1 MNEFADGKILVV
13 GGAGFVGSNLVK
25 KLLEESAR
33 EVVIV
38 DNLLS
43 AERANVPDDP
53 RVTFIEGSITDDA
66 VLQRLQNDFDYAFHL
81 ATYHG
86 NQSSMHD
93 PLADHANN
101 TLTTLKLYE
110 RIKDFDRLRRVVYS
124 SAGCTVAEKT
134 YDTAQATQE
143 DAPVSLYLDSPYQIS
158 KIIGE
163 LYSNYY
169 FQQHRLP
176 VVKARFQNVYGP
188 GEILG
193 AGRWRGTPAT
203 IWRNVTPT
211 FIYRGLKHLPLTVEN
226 QGIATRDFIY
236 VDDIVRGL
244 MLCASQGQPGE
255 VYNLASGVET
265 SILELATI
273 VNRETGN
280 PTPIEYLPPRSWDH
294 SGKRFG
300 STEKSKR
307 ELGFEPQVG
316 LLEGLR
322 QTIDWTRRNLSFI
335 DACVEKHRE
344 QMAAQAQSATGTR
357 AAETPA
363 AAAAAEASPFA
374 SQAQP
379 VASSK

>member
-1 MNEFADGKILVV
+1 MNKLQDQKIVVV

-25 KLLEESAR
+25 ALRPFAPR

-43 AERANVPDDP
+43 SERENITDDP
-53 RVTFIEGSITDDA
+53 KIRFLEGSITDDRILGA
-66 VLQRLQNDFDYAFHL
+66 LDDDVGYVFHL

-86 NQSSMHD
+86 NQSSIHD

-101 TLTTLKLYE
+101 TFTTLKLFE
-110 RIKDFDRLRRVVYS
+110 RIKSMKTLRKVVYS

-134 YDTAQATQE
+134 YDQASATME

-169 FQQHRLP
+169 FTRHQLP

-188 GEILG
+188 GEVLG

-203 IWRNVTPT
+203 VWRNVTPT
-211 FIYRGLKHLPLTVEN
+211 FVYRACNQLPLIVEN
-226 QGIATRDFIY
+226 GGIATRDFIH

-244 MLCASQGQPGE
+244 LLCATAGTPGE
-255 VYNLASGVET
+255 VYNLASGEEI
-265 SILELATI
+265 SILELATLI
-273 VNRETGN
+273 NTLTAN
-280 PTPIEYLPPRSWDH
+280 PTPIELGPKRVWDN

-300 STEKSKR
+300 STDKARR
-307 ELGFEPQVG
+307 ELGFQVEVPFRRG
-316 LLEGLR
+316 IET
-322 QTIDWTRRNLSFI
+322 TIEWTRRNMSWI
-335 DACVEKHRE
+335 DACIRKHDE
-344 QMAAQAQSATGTR
+344 YL
-357 AAETPA
+357 TPVTV
-363 AAAAAEASPFA
+363 SG
-374 SQAQP
+374 S
-379 VASSK
+379 VRS

>member
-1 MNEFADGKILVV
+1 MNEFTGEKVLVV

-25 KLLEESAR
+25 KILSAEPR
-33 EVVIV
+33 EIVIV

-43 AERANVPDDP
+43 AERANIPAHAA
-53 RVTFIEGSITDDA
+53 VTFIEGSITDDN
-66 VLQRLQNDFDYAFHL
+66 VLGQLTNDLDYVFHL

-93 PLADHANN
+93 PLADHENN

-110 RIKDFDRLRRVVYS
+110 RIKGFDKIKRVVYS

-134 YDTAQATQE
+134 YDEAEATHE

-203 IWRNVTPT
+203 VWRNVTPT
-211 FIYRGLKHLPLTVEN
+211 FVYRGLKQMPLTVEN
-226 QGIATRDFIY
+226 QGIATRDFIF

-244 MLCASQGQPGE
+244 MLCATKGAPGE
-255 VYNLASGVET
+255 VYNLASGGET
-265 SILELATI
+265 SIGKLATL
-273 VNRETGN
+273 VNEQTRN
-280 PTPIEYLPPRSWDH
+280 PTPIEYLPPRAWDH

-307 ELGFEPQVG
+307 ELGFEPQVS
-316 LLEGLR
+316 LEEGLAR
-322 QTIDWTRRNLSFI
+322 TIEWTTQNLSLI
-335 DACVEKHRE
+335 DACILKHRE
-344 QMAAQAQSATGTR
+344 HMPALGGGAPE
-357 AAETPA
+357 AERK
-363 AAAAAEASPFA
+363 
-374 SQAQP
+374 SQTQK
-379 VASSK
+379 V

>member
-1 MNEFADGKILVV
+1 MDEFTEQKILVV

-25 KLLEESAR
+25 RLLEAGPR
-33 EVVIV
+33 EVVVV

-43 AERANVPDDP
+43 AERANVPDNP
-53 RVTFIEGSITDDA
+53 LVTLIEGSITDDH
-66 VLQRLQNDFDYAFHL
+66 VLQALANDFAYVFHL

-93 PLADHANN
+93 PLADHENN

-110 RIKDFDRLRRVVYS
+110 RIKGFDRIKRVVYS

-134 YDTAQATQE
+134 YDQAQATHE
-143 DAPVSLYLDSPYQIS
+143 DAPISLYFDSPYQIS

-169 FQQHRLP
+169 FTRHRLP

-203 IWRNVTPT
+203 VWRNVTPT
-211 FIYRGLKHLPLTVEN
+211 FVYRGLKQLPLTVEN

-244 MLCASQGQPGE
+244 MLCATAGVPGE

-265 SILELATI
+265 SIQELATL
-273 VNRETGN
+273 VNKQTEN
-280 PTPIEYLPPRSWDH
+280 PTPVEYLPPRSWDH

-300 STEKSKR
+300 STEKSK
-307 ELGFEPQVG
+307 EALGFEPQVG
-316 LLEGLR
+316 LAEGLR
-322 QTIDWTRRNLSFI
+322 RTVDWTRESLALI
-335 DACVEKHRE
+335 DLCIAKH
-344 QMAAQAQSATGTR
+344 QQHLATL
-357 AAETPA
+357 
-363 AAAAAEASPFA
+363 
-374 SQAQP
+374 
-379 VASSK
+379 K

>member
-1 MNEFADGKILVV
+1 MDEFKEKKILVV

-25 KLLEESAR
+25 KLLEASPR
-33 EVVIV
+33 EIVIV

-43 AERANVPDDP
+43 AERANVPESEA
-53 RVTFIEGSITDDA
+53 VTLIEGSITDDR
-66 VLQRLQNDFDYAFHL
+66 VLQALTNDLDYVFHL

-93 PLADHANN
+93 PLADHENN

-110 RIKDFDRLRRVVYS
+110 RIKGFDKIERVVYS

-134 YDTAQATQE
+134 YDEALATEE

-169 FQQHRLP
+169 FMQHRLP

-203 IWRNVTPT
+203 VWRNVTPT
-211 FIYRGLKHLPLTVEN
+211 FVYRGLKRMPLTVEN
-226 QGIATRDFIY
+226 EGRATRDFIY
-236 VDDIVRGL
+236 VEDIVRGL
-244 MLCASQGQPGE
+244 MLCATRGTAGE

-265 SILELATI
+265 PILELARL
-273 VNRETGN
+273 VNAQTAN
-280 PTPIEYLPPRSWDH
+280 PTPVEYLPPRPWDH

-300 STEKSKR
+300 STEKSKK
-307 ELGFEPQVG
+307 ELGFAPQVS
-316 LLEGLR
+316 LEEGLR
-322 QTIDWTRRNLSFI
+322 RTIDWTREHLSFV
-335 DACVEKHRE
+335 DACIEKHRVHLSSAGSVATAIQE
-344 QMAAQAQSATGTR
+344 PERGELEPQSST
-357 AAETPA
+357 
-363 AAAAAEASPFA
+363 ASR
-374 SQAQP
+374 
-379 VASSK
+379 

>member
-1 MNEFADGKILVV
+1 MNEFSGQKILVV
-13 GGAGFVGSNLVK
+13 GGAGFVGSNLVRK
-25 KLLEESAR
+25 ILEAGPR
-33 EVVIV
+33 EVVVV

-43 AERANVPDDP
+43 AERANVPEHEA
-53 RVTFIEGSITDDA
+53 VTFIEGSITDDA
-66 VLQRLQNDFDYAFHL
+66 VLAELTDDLDYVFHL

-93 PLADHANN
+93 PLADHENN

-110 RIKDFDRLRRVVYS
+110 RIKNFDRLKRVVYS

-134 YDTAQATQE
+134 YDEAQATE
-143 DAPVSLYLDSPYQIS
+143 ENAPVSLYLDSPYQIS

-169 FQQHRLP
+169 FMQHRLP

-203 IWRNVTPT
+203 VWRNVTPT
-211 FIYRGLKHLPLTVEN
+211 FIYRGLKSLPLTVEN
-226 QGIATRDFIY
+226 EGIATRDFIF

-244 MLCASQGQPGE
+244 MLCATKGKAGE

-265 SILELATI
+265 SILELATL
-273 VNRETGN
+273 VNSETGN
-280 PTPIEYLPPRSWDH
+280 PTPVEFLPPRAWDH

-300 STEKSKR
+300 STAKSKQ

-316 LLEGLR
+316 LHEGLR
-322 QTIDWTRRNLSFI
+322 RTIAWTRENLSLI
-335 DACVEKHRE
+335 DGCIEKHR
-344 QMAAQAQSATGTR
+344 AQL
-357 AAETPA
+357 A
-363 AAAAAEASPFA
+363 AATAA
-374 SQAQP
+374 
-379 VASSK
+379 

>member
-1 MNEFADGKILVV
+1 MKEFTDKKILIV
-13 GGAGFVGSNLVK
+13 GGAGFVGGNLAKNLVD
-25 KLLEESAR
+25 AAPR
-33 EVVIV
+33 EIVIV

-43 AERANVPDDP
+43 AELVNVPKHP
-53 RVTFIEGSITDDA
+53 TVSFIEGSITDDT
-66 VLQRLQNDFDYAFHL
+66 VLQKLTDDLDYVFHL

-93 PLADHANN
+93 PLADHENN

-110 RIKDFDRLRRVVYS
+110 RIKNFPHLERVVYS

-134 YDTAQATQE
+134 YDKAEATEE

-169 FQQHRLP
+169 FQQHKLP

-203 IWRNVTPT
+203 VWRNVTPT
-211 FIYRGLKHLPLTVEN
+211 FVYRGLKGTPLTVEN
-226 QGIATRDFIY
+226 RGMATRDFIF

-244 MLCASQGQPGE
+244 MLCATKGTPGE
-255 VYNLASGVET
+255 VYNLANGVET
-265 SILELATI
+265 SILELATL
-273 VNRETGN
+273 VNELTHN
-280 PTPIEYLPPRSWDH
+280 PAPIEFLPPRPWDH

-300 STEKSKR
+300 STEKSKKT
-307 ELGFEPQVG
+307 LGFEPQIDVR
-316 LLEGLR
+316 EGLR
-322 QTIDWTRRNLSFI
+322 RTIDWTRENLPLI
-335 DACVEKHRE
+335 DACIEKHR
-344 QMAAQAQSATGTR
+344 QYLPISAAQTAR
-357 AAETPA
+357 P
-363 AAAAAEASPFA
+363 
-374 SQAQP
+374 
-379 VASSK
+379 

>member
-1 MNEFADGKILVV
+1 MNEFTGEKILVV
-13 GGAGFVGSNLVK
+13 GGAGFVGSNLVRK
-25 KLLEESAR
+25 ILAEAPR
-33 EVVIV
+33 EIVVV

-43 AERANVPDDP
+43 AERANIPAHEA
-53 RVTFIEGSITDDA
+53 VTFIEGSITDDG
-66 VLQRLQNDFDYAFHL
+66 VLQRLTNDFDYVFHL

-93 PLADHANN
+93 PLADHENN

-110 RIKDFDRLRRVVYS
+110 RIRDFDKIKRVVYS

-134 YDTAQATQE
+134 YDEAEATHE

-203 IWRNVTPT
+203 VWRNVTPT
-211 FIYRGLKHLPLTVEN
+211 FIYRGLKQMPLTVEN
-226 QGIATRDFIY
+226 QGIATRDFIF

-244 MLCASQGQPGE
+244 MLCATKGAPGE
-255 VYNLASGVET
+255 VYNLASGGET
-265 SILELATI
+265 SIGELATL
-273 VNRETGN
+273 VNEQTDN
-280 PTPIEYLPPRSWDH
+280 PTPVEYLPPRPWDH
-294 SGKRFG
+294 SGKRYG

-307 ELGFEPQVG
+307 ELGFEPQMG
-316 LLEGLR
+316 LKEGLAR
-322 QTIDWTRRNLSFI
+322 TIEWTKQNLNLI
-335 DACVEKHRE
+335 DACILKHRE
-344 QMAAQAQSATGTR
+344 HMAALSGGAMQDK
-357 AAETPA
+357 PK
-363 AAAAAEASPFA
+363 
-374 SQAQP
+374 SQTQR
-379 VASSK
+379 V